1 MDPSIVKIA
10 IEQRTDAQMLSE
22 FPRRSRTPDWFLRV
36 SEVSNGHWVVVARD
50 RWGREVSRSG
60 GDSELE
66 AMIED
71 CEDYASSTSQT
82 FGPGTKEKYEA
93 MTVNERLLV
102 AGLLNDFDQAVRTAD
117 QAALR
122 RILREVRLSDENV
135 DAILKRVLPSGA

>member
-1 MDPSIVKIA
+1 VKLA

-36 SEVSNGHWVVVARD
+36 SEVSNGHYVVVARD

-60 GDSELE
+60 SETELE

-71 CEDYASSTSQT
+71 CEEYAAATSQT
-82 FGPGTKEKYEA
+82 YGPGTKEKYA
-93 MTVNERLLV
+93 GMTVNERLFV
-102 AGLLNDFDQAVRTAD
+102 AGLLNDFDQAVRAGD
-117 QAALR
+117 GAALR
-122 RILREVRLSDENV
+122 RILYEVRLSHETV